1 MAAPEEDSSR
11 VLATWPDPPS
21 FFKDFTP
28 ENIARYES
36 LKENYI
42 KQHGLAGSSTNS
54 VIRIPD
60 IPEDLINLQPPPEPA
75 DGKWKLFSEAQSVRH
90 FPPPI
95 LSLFLPN

>member
-28 ENIARYES
+28 ENIARYDA
-36 LKENYI
+36 LKEEYI
-42 KQHGLAGSSTNS
+42 KQHGLDDSSTNP

-75 DGKWKLFSEAQSVRH
+75 DGKWKLFNEAQSVCH
-90 FPPPI
+90 FPLHPDVP
-95 LSLFLPN
+95 LPN